1 MSKDAL
7 VLVGCPLPPSF
18 RADSRTVGMLEAWNR
33 SSSVLTYYPSTGSAE
48 CGQDKIVQFAKR
60 MVPRPTHILFVD
72 YDVLP
77 RANTLAKLLE
87 HDKDIVSG
95 IYPTTQKCEILWC
108 LSRNVQFKLL
118 PYLELPKNPFKVH
131 VVSNGMMLV
140 KMEVFDNLKWPYW
153 RTEYVVGDI
162 VTGADVYF
170 CRKAKIAGYD
180 LWVDPKLKCNHFK
193 MIDLLGIAKTY
204 IKE

>member
-1 MSKDAL
+1 
-7 VLVGCPLPPSF
+7 
-18 RADSRTVGMLEAWNR
+18 
-33 SSSVLTYYPSTGSAE
+33 
-48 CGQDKIVQFAKR
+48 

-77 RANTLAKLLE
+77 RSNTLAKLLE

-95 IYPTTQKCEILWC
+95 VYPTTQKCEISWC
-108 LSRNVQFKLL
+108 LSRDVQFKLM
-118 PYLELPKNPFKVH
+118 PFNEIPKDPFKVH

-140 KMEVFDNLKWPYW
+140 KMEVFDDLEWPYW
-153 RTEYVVGDI
+153 RSEYIVGDI

-170 CRKAKIAGYD
+170 CRKAKAAGYD

-193 MIDLLGIAKTY
+193 MVDLLGIAKTY
-204 IKE
+204 IK

>member
-18 RADSRTVGMLEAWNR
+18 RADARTVGMLEAWNK
-33 SSSVLTYYPSTGSAE
+33 SPSVITYYPSSGSAE
-48 CGQDKIVQFAKR
+48 CGYDMIVGFAKK
-60 MVPRPTHILFVD
+60 MIPRPTHILFVD

-77 RANTLAKLLE
+77 RGNTLAKLLE

-95 IYPTTQKCEILWC
+95 VYPTTQNCEIMWC
-108 LSRNVQFKLL
+108 LSKDVQFNLM
-118 PYLELPKNPFKVH
+118 PINELPRDPFKAH
-131 VVSNGMMLV
+131 VVSNGMMMV
-140 KMEVFDNLKWPYW
+140 KMEVFDNLEWPYW
-153 RTEYVVGDI
+153 RTEHAKGML
-162 VTGADVYF
+162 VTGADIYF
-170 CRKAKIAGYD
+170 CRKAKAAGYS

-193 MIDLLGIAKTY
+193 MVDLLGIAKKY